1 MPAIDAEVPKMM
13 SVEAAMFA
21 CFTLVGGTSGK
32 LFKTLLVQ
40 ISMGRGLSMCCCF
53 LVEEESPRLLCNEG
67 CDCK

>member
-1 MPAIDAEVPKMM
+1 MDAEVPKMM

-21 CFTLVGGTSGK
+21 RFTLVGGTSGK

-40 ISMGRGLSMCCCF
+40 ISMRRGLSMCCCF
-53 LVEEESPRLLCNEG
+53 LGEESPRLLCNEG